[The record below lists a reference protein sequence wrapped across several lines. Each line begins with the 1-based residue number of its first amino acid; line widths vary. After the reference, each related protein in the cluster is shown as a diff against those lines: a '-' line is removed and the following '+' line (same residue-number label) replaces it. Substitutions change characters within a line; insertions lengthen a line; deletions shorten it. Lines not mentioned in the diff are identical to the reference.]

1 MAASCPSCCASCW
14 PPEHAQVG
22 PQQKDRT
29 GKAQVSLKQRLRRLL
44 PTRESLAGNR
54 WLGWLGPSL
63 LHPRLWH
70 ASRRGVALGVAIGVF
85 FSIITPIAQIP
96 MSAGVAMVLRANVPW
111 AIAGTLLNT
120 PATFGPV
127 YYAAWKV
134 GSLLLGEDAHDSKV
148 PPLPGV
154 DTFAYEPGAPVG
166 SPVPETVRAPAQDA
180 AQGQNQITVDNRTWL
195 QRTTAGLRG
204 VGKPLLLGA
213 GVLAV
218 VLAAGSYLLING
230 IWHLKVRLKR
240 RRRLRAGA
248 ERAAQATQPTQP
260 TQPNRP

>member
-1 MAASCPSCCASCW
+1 
-14 PPEHAQVG
+14 
-22 PQQKDRT
+22 
-29 GKAQVSLKQRLRRLL
+29 
-44 PTRESLAGNR
+44 
-54 WLGWLGPSL
+54 
-63 LHPRLWH
+63 
-70 ASRRGVALGVAIGVF
+70 
-85 FSIITPIAQIP
+85 
-96 MSAGVAMVLRANVPW
+96 
-111 AIAGTLLNT
+111 
-120 PATFGPV
+120 V

-166 SPVPETVRAPAQDA
+166 SPVPGAVRAPAQDA
-180 AQGQNQITVDNRTWL
+180 AQDAAQDQNQVTVDDRTWL
-195 QRTTAGLRG
+195 QRTTAGLRD

-248 ERAAQATQPTQP
+248 ERAAQATQATQP
-260 TQPNRP
+260 TQPKRP